1 MFEREL
7 EALENVPL
15 VGPYWAFM
23 ARLQLSV
30 LDAVNLTNL
39 HAVLYPDPP
48 QAQAPASVT
57 QLESGAVDAATDANE
72 DLPRA
77 A

>member
-7 EALENVPL
+7 EALEKVPL

-39 HAVLYPDPP
+39 HDVLYPDTPE
-48 QAQAPASVT
+48 AQTPAPVATLETAVT
-57 QLESGAVDAATDANE
+57 DPAPEE